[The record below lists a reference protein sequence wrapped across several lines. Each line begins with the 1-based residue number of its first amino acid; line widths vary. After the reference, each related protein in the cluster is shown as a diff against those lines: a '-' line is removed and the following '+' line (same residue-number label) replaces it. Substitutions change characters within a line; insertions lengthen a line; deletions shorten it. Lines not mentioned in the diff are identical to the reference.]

1 MLATQLDMIQKYA
14 DSTAKPPKLNTL
26 GGQEWKKT
34 KTRVKKAVADIAK
47 ELVQLYA
54 IRENSNGYQFSPD
67 TEWQKEF
74 EEMFPFEETDDQ
86 LNAISEVKKTWKARK
101 LWID

>member
-1 MLATQLDMIQKYA
+1 M
-14 DSTAKPPKLNTL
+14 
-26 GGQEWKKT
+26 
-34 KTRVKKAVADIAK
+34 R
-47 ELVQLYA
+47 

-86 LNAISEVKKTWKARK
+86 LNAISEVKKIWKARK
-101 LWID
+101 LWTD

>member
-1 MLATQLDMIQKYA
+1 MIQKYA
-14 DSTAKPPKLNTL
+14 YSTAKPPKLNTL

-67 TEWQKEF
+67 TEWQK
-74 EEMFPFEETDDQ
+74 
-86 LNAISEVKKTWKARK
+86 
-101 LWID
+101 

>member
-1 MLATQLDMIQKYA
+1 MNMPRACNLYVLATQLDMIQKYA

-54 IRENSNGYQFSPD
+54 NKGEQQRISVFS
-67 TEWQKEF
+67 
-74 EEMFPFEETDDQ
+74 
-86 LNAISEVKKTWKARK
+86 
-101 LWID
+101 

>member
-1 MLATQLDMIQKYA
+1 M
-14 DSTAKPPKLNTL
+14 
-26 GGQEWKKT
+26 EKT

-86 LNAISEVKKTWKARK
+86 LNAISEVKKIWKARK
-101 LWID
+101 LWTD

>member
-26 GGQEWKKT
+26 GGQEWKKQ
-34 KTRVKKAVADIAK
+34 RPGLRRLLRILQK

-86 LNAISEVKKTWKARK
+86 LNAISEVKKIWKARK
-101 LWID
+101 LWTD